1 MPVWQ
6 WSRLTISWNKNN
18 KAMKIAITGG
28 IGAGKSY
35 VCQCLK
41 ELGIDVFDCDAS
53 AKRLM
58 RTSPT
63 LQQAL
68 KKLVGEEAIK
78 EVRREGVRR
87 EGVRREGEVILNKPL
102 LAKFLLESEEH
113 QQAVNNL
120 VHPAVAEDFLQ
131 SGKDWLESAIF
142 FDSGFDQ
149 RIYIDKVV
157 CVTAPL
163 EVRIQRIMQRDGI
176 SREKALEWIH
186 RQLPQEEVLRRS
198 DYEIVNDGIADV
210 REQVKDCQIVKLY
223 NCQIVN
229 KS

>member
-1 MPVWQ
+1 
-6 WSRLTISWNKNN
+6 
-18 KAMKIAITGG
+18 MKIAITGG

-41 ELGIDVFDCDAS
+41 EQGIEVFDCDAS

-68 KKLVGEEAIK
+68 KELVGEEVYEAPSLKGDK
-78 EVRREGVRR
+78 EFKEFKETRSSRRQ
-87 EGVRREGEVILNKPL
+87 GEVKLNKPL

-120 VHPAVAEDFLQ
+120 IHPAVAEDFLQ
-131 SGKDWLESAIF
+131 SGKDWLESAIL

-186 RQLPQEEVLRRS
+186 RQLPQEEVLHRS
-198 DYEIVNDGIADV
+198 DFEIVNDGIADV
-210 REQVKDCQIVKLY
+210 RKQVRELL
-223 NCQIVN
+223 VN
-229 KS
+229 L

>member
-1 MPVWQ
+1 
-6 WSRLTISWNKNN
+6 
-18 KAMKIAITGG
+18 MKIAITGG

-41 ELGIDVFDCDAS
+41 EQGIEVFDCDAS

-68 KKLVGEEAIK
+68 KELVGEEVYEAHPVPLK
-78 EVRREGVRR
+78 GRETYEEVRSR
-87 EGVRREGEVILNKPL
+87 GELRLNKPL

-120 VHPAVAEDFLQ
+120 IHPAVAEDFLQ
-131 SGKDWLESAIF
+131 SGKDWLESAIL

-186 RQLPQEEVLRRS
+186 RQLPQEEVLHRS
-198 DYEIVNDGIADV
+198 DFEIVNDGIADIRKQV
-210 REQVKDCQIVKLY
+210 RELL
-223 NCQIVN
+223 VN
-229 KS
+229 L

>member
-1 MPVWQ
+1 
-6 WSRLTISWNKNN
+6 
-18 KAMKIAITGG
+18 MKIAITGG

-41 ELGIDVFDCDAS
+41 ELGIEVFDCDAS

-68 KKLVGEEAIK
+68 RKLVGEEVY
-78 EVRREGVRR
+78 ETVG
-87 EGVRREGEVILNKPL
+87 GELKLNKPL
-102 LAKFLLESEEH
+102 LAKFLLESEVH

-120 VHPAVAEDFLQ
+120 VHPAVAADFLQ

-142 FDSGFDQ
+142 FDSGFDK

-163 EVRIQRIMQRDGI
+163 EVRILRIMQRDGI
-176 SREKALEWIH
+176 SRERALEWIH
-186 RQLPQEEVLRRS
+186 RQQPQEEVLLRS

-210 REQVKDCQIVKLY
+210 GQQVRELLMCHV
-223 NCQIVN
+223 NCKII
-229 KS
+229 K